1 MDASLVFAQFLSGLY
16 RGMML
21 FLIASG
27 LSLIFDDLIKV
38 VWGVEDKLV
47 ERPSLVKGPVF
58 IIGMPF
64 DSYWG

>member
-1 MDASLVFAQFLSGLY
+1 MDASLVFAQFMSGLS

-47 ERPSLVKGPVF
+47 ERPSLVKGH
-58 IIGMPF
+58 
-64 DSYWG
+64 S